1 MSDYDTTADS
11 NPTVEA
17 TPEPVAESTSNEELA
32 ALFKEAFGGDSG
44 AKETTEAVVPEETP
58 ARATAEAHQP
68 KEDPKDREI
77 AELRNRLDG
86 VMPRYQALQKD
97 YDARIA
103 EEKAGREVATG
114 KDAELL
120 EEYGEI
126 GNVILDLKKQLAAL
140 QEKASVLPEVH
151 AEILSAKEK
160 REQAAQAAEFEATQS
175 RLAELGHKDFIEVSR
190 SPGFKQWVGNLP
202 PEDRR
207 ELETS
212 NSPRVYAAFLDDY
225 KATLKS
231 LPSRTT
237 ADIRAERERRIANAT
252 TVDSKPSGA
261 SASNERESV
270 WKRAFNS

>member
-17 TPEPVAESTSNEELA
+17 TSEPVAESTSTEELA
-32 ALFKEAFGGDSG
+32 ALFKEAVGDDSG
-44 AKETTEAVVPEETP
+44 AKETTEAVVSEETP

-68 KEDPKDREI
+68 TEDPKDREI

-86 VMPRYQALQKD
+86 VMPRYHALQKANE
-97 YDARIA
+97 ARMA
-103 EEKAGREVATG
+103 EEKSGRQAITE

-120 EEYGEI
+120 DEYGEI
-126 GNVILDLKKQLAAL
+126 GGVILDLKKQLAAL
-140 QEKASVLPEVH
+140 QQQASVLPEVH
-151 AEILSAKEK
+151 AEIEAAKEK
-160 REQAAQAAEFEATQS
+160 RELAAEAAAFNATRT
-175 RLAELGHKDFIEVSR
+175 RLTELGHADFVEVSR
-190 SPGFKQWVGNLP
+190 SAGFKEWVGKLP

-207 ELETS
+207 ELESS
-212 NSPRVYAAFLDDY
+212 NSPRVYAGFLSDY

-261 SASNERESV
+261 TASNERESV